1 METVK
6 KISGCQEFGTERRNR
21 RNTEDV
27 QGRDTLLCETAVVAT
42 DHLPFDKTRRMY
54 KTKSDSSWKRWTR
67 ADDDVAVRE
76 LQQMCHLLGRGRW
89 GGRRRRGRGEAWGGG
104 GARGEVYEK
113 SR

>member
-1 METVK
+1 MKEADLKSRMSLTLRQSGKGKTMETVK

-54 KTKSDSSWKRWTR
+54 KTKSDSSWK
-67 ADDDVAVRE
+67 
-76 LQQMCHLLGRGRW
+76 
-89 GGRRRRGRGEAWGGG
+89 
-104 GARGEVYEK
+104 
-113 SR
+113 

>member
-1 METVK
+1 MKRRGQLKGMLLSESRSEKSDESNSTTVWKRKTVETVK

-54 KTKSDSSWKRWTR
+54 KTKSDSSWK
-67 ADDDVAVRE
+67 
-76 LQQMCHLLGRGRW
+76 
-89 GGRRRRGRGEAWGGG
+89 
-104 GARGEVYEK
+104 
-113 SR
+113 